1 MNADSAPAPVSPA
14 DRGLGPAFGRL
25 WAAAIASNL
34 ADGIGRTAIPLIA
47 TTLTKDP
54 LLISAVTAVAFLPWL
69 LFGLPAGLLI
79 DRVDRRRAMAV
90 ANGLRVAMALAVA
103 VAITTGV
110 LTIWLLY
117 ACILI
122 WGMGE
127 TVFDTAT
134 NAVLPSTVRVS
145 QLEPANGRIQAAQLV
160 VDTFVG
166 TPLSGVLFALAIAVP
181 IWSTAG
187 GFAVSALLVLFL
199 PVSVA
204 RAAAAADATAADATA
219 ADATAPPRRGIR
231 RLAHE
236 ARESLSFLWQHR
248 LLRGLLVFTTL
259 AGGLLAFGQASEI
272 LYLLDTMAVPP
283 GLLGFALAG
292 IGVGAL
298 LGALTASRL
307 VVRFGRGKVM
317 WTATALGGVGLGLV
331 GLVPTLPVAI
341 TSWAISAYAISV
353 WNVPWSALRQ
363 QLIPHVMLGR
373 TIGFIRSLTW
383 GIIPVGTILGG
394 FVARLDLRLPFLIGG
409 VGIVI
414 VVLLGTRLLL
424 SIDRRTAD
432 YSSSSNASGN
442 PSAG

>member
-1 MNADSAPAPVSPA
+1 MSARSTTAILDRA

-54 LLISAVTAVAFLPWL
+54 LLISAVTAVAFVPWL
-69 LFGLPAGLLI
+69 LFGLPAGMLV

-90 ANGLRVAMALAVA
+90 ANGVRVAMALVVA

-134 NAVLPSTVRVS
+134 NAVLPSTVRVT

-160 VDTFVG
+160 VDTFIG
-166 TPLSGVLFALAIAVP
+166 TPLSGALFALAIAVP
-181 IWSTAG
+181 VWSTAG

-199 PVSVA
+199 PLSVA
-204 RAAAAADATAADATA
+204 RAAAA
-219 ADATAPPRRGIR
+219 PEEQQSQRHGVR

-236 ARESLSFLWQHR
+236 AVESLSFLWRHR

-272 LYLLDTMAVPP
+272 LYLLYTMAVPP
-283 GLLGFALAG
+283 GLLGFVLAG
-292 IGVGAL
+292 VGVGAL
-298 LGALTASRL
+298 AGALTASRL
-307 VVRFGRGKVM
+307 VARFARGKVM
-317 WTATALGGVGLGLV
+317 LLATAFGGIGLGLV
-331 GLVPTLPVAI
+331 GLAPTLPLAI
-341 TSWAISAYAISV
+341 VSWAISAYAISV

-363 QLIPHVMLGR
+363 QLIPQAMLGR

-383 GIIPVGTILGG
+383 GIIPVATILGG
-394 FVARLDLRLPFLIGG
+394 AVARIDLRLPFLIGG

-414 VVLLGTRLLL
+414 VVLLGSKLLL
-424 SIDRRTAD
+424 SIDRRTRD
-432 YSSSSNASGN
+432 YSSPASPNSSSNALGSD
-442 PSAG
+442 SAG